1 MEEVYELVQERG
13 CLLLQDLTQ
22 KYGLP
27 LDFVKEAIQTRI
39 DSVLPAGCVLQGNSL
54 MTKTFADRQI
64 CKVRGILRAVTRP
77 ASLSALAQQFKIEEQ
92 KIKSITEQLLRLG
105 QVKGK
110 VQ

>member
-1 MEEVYELVQERG
+1 
-13 CLLLQDLTQ
+13 
-22 KYGLP
+22 
-27 LDFVKEAIQTRI
+27 
-39 DSVLPAGCVLQGNSL
+39 

-92 KIKSITEQLLRLG
+92 KIKSITEQLLRLD

-110 VQ
+110 VQQGGIFVPDSFTAMQEGAARSFFNQNRYIEYGMLSKIQVSRPKDFID